1 MVWNSISW
9 CCFEVAYL
17 RRNRKWQNH
26 THIYE
31 YKREDGN
38 KIKVLKNEWFLII
51 GMDTLSLRFLIIQIS
66 ISLVCNLYI
75 IYANI
80 KVSLM
85 KMLPANLFLFL
96 KCGCSDQF
104 SHTLTN
110 LADLKLT
117 II

>member
-75 IYANI
+75 IYPNI

-96 KCGCSDQF
+96 KRGCSDQF

-110 LADLKLT
+110 FADLKLT